1 MLSQRS
7 FAFFILIDIEG
18 LLLTE
23 SVPIMPRQQYIDCFS
38 ASSLSQHFIK
48 LSDSWQ
54 SKGKIVIYCLI
65 CISIIINET
74 EHFAFSFCELA
85 IHIFTHF
92 FVGMVFS
99 LLISRSPL
107 NIKEFSYL
115 SELWVAGIFSQT
127 VFDFVMGFF
136 LVEEGRFLLF
146 LKNVYIAKCISVCL
160 FFNVFW
166 VWDYILK
173 GFFCSKITF

>member
-1 MLSQRS
+1 
-7 FAFFILIDIEG
+7 
-18 LLLTE
+18 
-23 SVPIMPRQQYIDCFS
+23 MPRQQYIDCFS

-54 SKGKIVIYCLI
+54 SKGKIVIYCCLI

-74 EHFAFSFCELA
+74 EHFAFSFCELT

-92 FVGMVFS
+92 FVVVIFS

-136 LVEEGRFLLF
+136 GGGRQIFAF
-146 LKNVYIAKCISVCL
+146 LKKCLYSQIYQCL

-173 GFFCSKITF
+173 GFFCSKIIF